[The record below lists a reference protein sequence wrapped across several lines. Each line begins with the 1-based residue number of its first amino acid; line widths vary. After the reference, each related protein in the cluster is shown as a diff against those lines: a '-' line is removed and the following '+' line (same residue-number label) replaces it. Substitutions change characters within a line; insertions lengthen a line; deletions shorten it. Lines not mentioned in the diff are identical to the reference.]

1 MLSQLFSSP
10 CYIAGDDFLK
20 LIANGSP
27 DKNSLYDSVF
37 DIIAQYQLRPATGQ
51 AQPPVK
57 TDKLHGCRITGM
69 SQDMSQG
76 NAVLTVKV
84 TLYVAYITWS
94 DYLPL
99 AGLPQ

>member
-1 MLSQLFSSP
+1 M
-10 CYIAGDDFLK
+10 DFESVAFPRGVK
-20 LIANGSP
+20 GIEKWSR

-37 DIIAQYQLRPATGQ
+37 DIIAQYQLRPATCQ
-51 AQPPVK
+51 EQPPVK
-57 TDKLHGCRITGM
+57 TDKLHGCRFTGM